1 MADAQGN
8 KIAKNFYVDVKPE
21 SNGFYLKGLNG
32 YDWGM
37 QNRLTR
43 MFNKKSGHTVML
55 AFDHGYIMGPTA
67 GLERLDI
74 TVKPLIDYADVLMCT
89 RGALRSCIPSDSNK
103 PIALRCTTGA
113 TLLNELSYECLGVD
127 IEDACRLNVSAMA
140 IQVFAGAQYE
150 HNSLENLAKAI
161 DKGVRYGIPT
171 LGVTAVGK
179 DMARDARYLGLA
191 TRVCAEVGCQ
201 FVKTYYCDDFEE
213 VAAGC
218 PVPIVIAGG
227 KKIPELDALTLAFNA
242 IRDGACGVDMGRNI
256 FQAQCPVSML
266 QAVREV
272 VHNGATPEQAYQMYQ
287 DLMASK

>member
-8 KIAKNFYVDVKPE
+8 KIAKNYYVDVKPE
-21 SNGFYLKGLNG
+21 TKGFYLKGLTG
-32 YDWGM
+32 YDWGVQDRM
-37 QNRLTR
+37 TR
-43 MFNKKSGHTVML
+43 MFDKKSGHTVML

-67 GLERLDI
+67 GLERMDI
-74 TVKPLIDYADVLMCT
+74 SVKPLIEYADVLMCT
-89 RGALRSCIPSDSNK
+89 RGALRSCVPSDSNK

-113 TLLNELSYECLGVD
+113 TLLTELSYECLGVD
-127 IEDACRLNVSAMA
+127 IEDACRVNASAMA

-150 HNSLENLAKAI
+150 HNSLDNLAQSI
-161 DKGVRYGIPT
+161 DRGLRFGIPT

-179 DMARDARYLGLA
+179 DMARDSRYLGLA
-191 TRVCAEVGCQ
+191 TRVCAEIGCQ
-201 FVKTYYCDDFEE
+201 FVKTYYCENFEE

-227 KKIPELDALTLAFNA
+227 KKVPEKDALELAFNA

-256 FQAQCPVSML
+256 FQAECPVSML
-266 QAVREV
+266 KAVREV
-272 VHNGATPEQAYQMYQ
+272 VHNGATVDQAYDMYR